1 MKKIKRK
8 ERQRTKQDFE
18 EVKQQVSVEAVA
30 NYLLEKQGKN
40 YVFPSERTA
49 SIKVYMKSNSFY
61 DFGRGVGGD
70 VVRLWAHVKD
80 CDSWTALN
88 EIRETFGLSVPDRKN
103 SRELIAQQ
111 QEARKR
117 QQEAKKQKQERWV
130 HQVDQLK
137 AEAELLSGILSS
149 GHCEPLSWLWCVCQ
163 NRLTTVNI
171 QLDLLCGV

>member
-1 MKKIKRK
+1 MH
-8 ERQRTKQDFE
+8 
-18 EVKQQVSVEAVA
+18 
-30 NYLLEKQGKN
+30 KQGKN
-40 YVFPSERTA
+40 YIYPSERTA
-49 SIKVYMKSNSFY
+49 SIKIYPESNSFY
-61 DFGRGVGGD
+61 DFGRATGGD
-70 VVRLWAHVKD
+70 CVRLWSHVRG
-80 CDSWTALN
+80 CDSWTALK
-88 EIRETFGLSVPDRKN
+88 EIRSTFGLSAPDRKN

-117 QQEAKKQKQERWV
+117 QQEAKKQKQERWA

-171 QLDLLCGV
+171 QLDLLCGI